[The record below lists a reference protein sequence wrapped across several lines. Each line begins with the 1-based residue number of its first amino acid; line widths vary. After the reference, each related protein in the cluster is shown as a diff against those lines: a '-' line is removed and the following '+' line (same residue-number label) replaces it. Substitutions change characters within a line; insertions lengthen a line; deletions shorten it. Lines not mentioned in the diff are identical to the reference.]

1 MWFTLFIFCGRVE
14 NTDQKNPSPH
24 THSHPT
30 PTWCGCVGQCNV
42 HRYTLSIQPLQHPSG
57 RRRPWRAHASSLN
70 FCASWCEPCV
80 NLNAVCSELA
90 EEHSGLRFVQACQ
103 ELSPRPSLLSRSLP
117 ARPTS
122 FAQPRVAER
131 GSMPISSRGAMRPL
145 RDRVSPRRS
154 SFFARS
160 LRSVG
165 QCPQSTRLLVSSDLV
180 AYCDLIS
187 PLVA

>member
-131 GSMPISSRGAMRPL
+131 GSMPISSRSYATA
-145 RDRVSPRRS
+145 SRS
-154 SFFARS
+154 SLSPAFLFFCSQPTKRWAMPP
-160 LRSVG
+160 VD
-165 QCPQSTRLLVSSDLV
+165 PAPVSSDLV

-187 PLVA
+187 SLVA